1 MNATSSRMKMPPLQ
15 HLSVVEGGK
24 VAVILAGAQVGS
36 PVVGLQCQRKRV
48 SELKVITKFLLEE
61 LT

>member
-1 MNATSSRMKMPPLQ
+1 MNATSSRMKTPPLQ

-24 VAVILAGAQVGS
+24 VAVILAGAQVGA

-48 SELKVITKFLLEE
+48 SDFNTIAEFLLEE